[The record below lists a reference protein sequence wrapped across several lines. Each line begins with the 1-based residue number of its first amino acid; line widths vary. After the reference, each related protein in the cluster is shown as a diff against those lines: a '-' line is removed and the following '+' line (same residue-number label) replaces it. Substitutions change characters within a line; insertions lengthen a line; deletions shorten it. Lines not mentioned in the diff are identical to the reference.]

1 IAVDGLRKEL
11 LGGKASP
18 LAYALYDRLPLFG
31 VMALGSLV
39 LELVAPAALFHKPLS
54 RLWAV
59 GAWQMHWGIFFI
71 MGIKFR
77 YQQSGLI
84 FASFLPVERVL
95 TWLVSQRAK
104 RS

>member
-1 IAVDGLRKEL
+1 M
-11 LGGKASP
+11 
-18 LAYALYDRLPLFG
+18 FG

-39 LELVAPAALFHKPLS
+39 LELVAPAMLFHKWLS

-59 GAWQMHWGIFFI
+59 GAFQMHWGIYFI

-95 TWLVSQRAK
+95 TWLVPRGVN
-104 RS
+104 RG